1 MRVFLRLFHPLPHH
15 LDAHDVLN
23 VDLEHVGARHC
34 HVQRRRAAAAAA
46 PPPLDFSTFFS
57 AASTASRRAQAPLNR
72 PTTPYQSRPDNPQR
86 CPPSFPRL
94 ARPERSAP
102 SRACSRRDATRACRP
117 PRPHARLRRPRR
129 RASASAACRDV
140 DVDDWRV
147 ENAVLGAAGS
157 AIPRRRYGL

>member
-1 MRVFLRLFHPLPHH
+1 MFSAAVELH
-15 LDAHDVLN
+15 
-23 VDLEHVGARHC
+23 G
-34 HVQRRRAAAAAA
+34 AAAAGLL
-46 PPPLDFSTFFS
+46 PFFG
-57 AASTASRRAQAPLNR
+57 AASAASRRAQAPLNL
-72 PTTPYQSRPDNPQR
+72 PTTPYRSRPDHPPR

-94 ARPERSAP
+94 PRPESARPITSVLT
-102 SRACSRRDATRACRP
+102 SRRDASLHAVRHGLTRVGRSTG
-117 PRPHARLRRPRR
+117 R